1 MYSYDKFD
9 EEERIEIYKSK
20 VNKNNN
26 NNKLIFSIYR

>member
-9 EEERIEIYKSK
+9 EEERIKIYKSK